1 MVLNIDLSMLFATPA
16 RLRCAIV
23 LDGLHQHEA
32 IAVENVL
39 ARETLQFCTG
49 DTGTKIPPAPKTHLS
64 LSPKPSSR
72 AQSRLKSG
80 IFSPEFGRNDRNSGQ
95 ANVPPRAR
103 NSYLGRMLPGMHI
116 DAVKSKENK
125 NKLRIKTS
133 SCFS

>member
-49 DTGTKIPPAPKTHLS
+49 DTGTKIPPAP
-64 LSPKPSSR
+64 
-72 AQSRLKSG
+72 
-80 IFSPEFGRNDRNSGQ
+80 N
-95 ANVPPRAR
+95 
-103 NSYLGRMLPGMHI
+103 
-116 DAVKSKENK
+116 
-125 NKLRIKTS
+125 
-133 SCFS
+133 